1 MTFNSRD
8 EALLLWIA
16 VALLWLL
23 SKESTRKPLFNL
35 SKAFL
40 NWKVL
45 LIFLLMITHVGI
57 ELAAFNKIN
66 LVDKCLIKDVIF
78 WLFGS
83 AFIILININKVNSD
97 KKFFRKMII
106 DNLKLIVVVEFIINF
121 YTFNFFIEIVL
132 VPLIFFLMA
141 MSIIAGMEKK
151 LSLVKKIMD
160 FSLTIVGIIIIVY
173 AFIGLINHSRDLTTL
188 DNIRSFILPPALTI
202 LYVPFIYFLALFMA
216 YELLFVRLESL
227 LHHNKG
233 LIGVAK
239 RKIIFFCNINLKK
252 LNSFSNNCAKELI
265 KTRDKRDLDKLFT
278 SKNSFD

>member
-57 ELAAFNKIN
+57 ELAAFNKIH

-121 YTFNFFIEIVL
+121 YTFNFFIEMVL